1 MALWPSPPV
10 ITFFPISEFSYK
22 LIRFLLHSYI
32 VKSDNEIEIF
42 LLFRHGMSQANLT
55 DPCLDFIHTISEWNS
70 EFQITVRKSKSC
82 FRIGAVT
89 EPQVKSIKSPSP
101 PLNYSVLE
109 VQGLVG
115 FWLGSRKTLVGCSQF
130 IVGTLAD
137 GSFQALCTLI
147 QKYFFSIKGAE
158 KFCQVRFLDY

>member
-1 MALWPSPPV
+1 
-10 ITFFPISEFSYK
+10 
-22 LIRFLLHSYI
+22 
-32 VKSDNEIEIF
+32 
-42 LLFRHGMSQANLT
+42 MSQANLAN
-55 DPCLDFIHTISEWNS
+55 PSFDFTHTISEWNC
-70 EFQITVRKSKSC
+70 EFQITVQKSKSC

-137 GSFQALCTLI
+137 GSFQTLCTLI

-158 KFCQVRFLDY
+158 KFLNCICLVRFFCLLSITLILFTFFTNCSAFS

>member
-1 MALWPSPPV
+1 M
-10 ITFFPISEFSYK
+10 
-22 LIRFLLHSYI
+22 
-32 VKSDNEIEIF
+32 VKFAWDIPCVNSKIF
-42 LLFRHGMSQANLT
+42 LLRHGMSQANLT
-55 DPCLDFIHTISEWNS
+55 NPCFDFTQISEWNC

-137 GSFQALCTLI
+137 GSFQTLCTLI